1 MNDIKK
7 FYNQDVKLFSKAYA
21 SYISKIVTQLDFIA
35 IEKLAKSLLKAR
47 KNNNQIFFAGNGGS
61 SSTASHFVNDL
72 GVDVLKANGLKK
84 NTKSFRVFSLN
95 DNIATI
101 TAISNDIGYEEVFSR
116 QLEVYGKKN
125 DVLVVISASGNS
137 KNLIKVVKKAKE
149 MKVLT
154 IGLLGF
160 DGGKLMKIIDIPIK
174 TVTNNGEF
182 GPTEDTHLIIC
193 HILANYFGQSF
204 KSK

>member
-1 MNDIKK
+1 M
-7 FYNQDVKLFSKAYA
+7 
-21 SYISKIVTQLDFIA
+21 
-35 IEKLAKSLLKAR
+35 
-47 KNNNQIFFAGNGGS
+47 
-61 SSTASHFVNDL
+61 
-72 GVDVLKANGLKK
+72 
-84 NTKSFRVFSLN
+84 FSLN